1 MSALRDLNVYTQRSM
16 YKYFFFFLYIEV
28 MYILYKVYKRM
39 KIMIREWR
47 YVYFCIFRVEEKNIV
62 KLRILV
68 RVLKVETKIIGII
81 YIGKV

>member
-1 MSALRDLNVYTQRSM
+1 
-16 YKYFFFFLYIEV
+16 

-81 YIGKV
+81 YREGLRMFLVLGYWGVKLLIMYIEIFLNLL